1 MLPLFLR
8 LKITLM
14 RKRFY
19 LFFPI
24 LFILVDLLVISIA
37 FLMAQSI
44 IGIES
49 LYENYTPEKFI
60 FIMLSW
66 STLSL
71 LGKDFK
77 IGRPSGYE
85 KSVTKSFKT
94 IAVFLAIFSFFI
106 IFSNQEIVSR
116 SFFLYFSGLLFLL
129 IPIERVIIHLI
140 INKYRKW
147 GGNYRNSVIIG
158 YDQLG
163 FSLFDAINKNKN
175 LGIHCRG
182 FYGNTTQIESK
193 YPLKG
198 SVKVFL
204 DSNLENID
212 FIYVSENIVKE
223 ELNQIIELADAS
235 FIKVKLLPHFK
246 TDFLKSYTLKLIEN
260 INVIDVNHLPLDHA
274 FNRFLKRSF
283 DVLFSSL
290 MLFFILSW
298 LYPIIAMVIFLE
310 SRGPILFKQ
319 LRNGKNNEVFRCLK
333 FRTMYLNEEAD
344 YQWATKNDHRVTVFG
359 AFLRKTSLDELPQ
372 LINVLMG
379 NMTIV
384 GPRPLPVNLNEQ
396 YRNQIKS
403 YSQRHSFKPGIT
415 GLAQALG
422 HRGEIKELREIKNRV
437 TLDRF
442 YLNNWSV
449 FLDLKIIFITFFE
462 LIRGQETAY

>member
-1 MLPLFLR
+1 
-8 LKITLM
+8 M

-24 LFILVDLLVISIA
+24 LFILVDLFVISIA
-37 FLMAQSI
+37 LVMTQTA

-49 LYENYTPEKFI
+49 LFENYTPEEFFFI
-60 FIMLSW
+60 ILTW
-66 STLSL
+66 SILTL
-71 LGKDFK
+71 LGNDFK

-85 KSVTKSFKT
+85 RSITKSFKT
-94 IAVFLAIFSFFI
+94 ITVFLAVFSFFI
-106 IFSNQEIVSR
+106 IFSNQEVVSR
-116 SFFLYFSGLLFLL
+116 NFFLYFSGLLFLL

-140 INKYRKW
+140 VNKYRKW
-147 GGNYRNSVIIG
+147 GGNYRNSIIIG

-163 FSLFDAINKNKN
+163 FSLFDAIKKNKN
-175 LGIHCRG
+175 LGIHCSG
-182 FYGNTTQIESK
+182 FYGNTTQIKPK

-198 SVKVFL
+198 SVKAFL

-246 TDFLKSYTLKLIEN
+246 TDFLKSYTLRLIEN

-283 DVLFSSL
+283 DIIFSSL
-290 MLFFILSW
+290 MLFFVLSW

-333 FRTMYLNEEAD
+333 FRTMYLNDEAD
-344 YQWATKNDHRVTVFG
+344 HQWATKNDHRVTIFG

-372 LINVLMG
+372 LINVLVG